1 MDTHSNLSTP
11 RSNTSSTNRSEK
23 DVTAFVKYLL
33 DGSGAEENV
42 DFIALR
48 KELDI
53 NQLGSSTNILD
64 GLSYAS
70 STSPKRLSE
79 LRSNTDADDNSIRKI
94 SNQNSQNSNGEVNS
108 GHKEK
113 FKEEQ
118 FSEVRNNGNL
128 SKDIVESTDNKIKE
142 NQLFQN
148 RSNSKSSPQNVN
160 LKETVADS
168 QILDKGQREYSKTA
182 ENENK
187 LKNKAKAIEE
197 YLENDNRTSFTKQ
210 REEEAEEILHNL
222 SESLKWNGFDPLP
235 SKVFSKASLT
245 QVQIENLNQ
254 NLTKILNELE
264 KKSALIH
271 LISEKNNDLELELRK
286 EKLLVKELNL
296 KNTDSLNLDTKIN
309 LDLKKELESNFFA
322 LNELKL
328 ENVNLKNVIK
338 TEKIKF
344 VEKNRELEEKCETI
358 KKLESDL
365 SDILDKKE
373 KERLRIERTFHDVT
387 QKYHRN
393 PSKSGLDRLT
403 LEVISYYEEKL
414 KNLELQL
421 QQDDDHIS
429 YKSREYTDNSNINT
443 SNFHKRESLQDDEI
457 KDFIQHQLEKDLLE
471 TKKLLKKTENELELI
486 KLENLNKLNN
496 ASDDREFMSTRD
508 LIQNDKRAYKL
519 STYSLE
525 SYSKHELQDMISNVC
540 VKLGIEN
547 IKQLSS
553 DLNDLERVIKLISQM
568 QTFIDIVDDLVW
580 QEQRSSKVPPHKLN
594 DTLKLLKNLLPN
606 REKFMELQ
614 DFLLSLMEIVGQKD
628 KENINQLFNTIDK
641 YAKAYTEQEKNK
653 ISLKSIHEQLSNLEF
668 ILKKAEPEALKLDT
682 EMNAEKLIFYTI
694 QYIENKIMEEKQLR
708 KSLRS
713 SSKSEE
719 KNLTVEGEEKD
730 LKALGKVK
738 NMMSDGEDEKKVA
751 GHMEGKEEFNLF
763 DSFTSE

>member
-79 LRSNTDADDNSIRKI
+79 E
-94 SNQNSQNSNGEVNS
+94 EVNI
-108 GHKEK
+108 
-113 FKEEQ
+113 FLEQ

-182 ENENK
+182 ENE
-187 LKNKAKAIEE
+187 AKAIEE

-496 ASDDREFMSTRD
+496 ASDALDREFMSTRD

-641 YAKAYTEQEKNK
+641 YAKAYTEQEK
-653 ISLKSIHEQLSNLEF
+653 SIHEQLSNLEF